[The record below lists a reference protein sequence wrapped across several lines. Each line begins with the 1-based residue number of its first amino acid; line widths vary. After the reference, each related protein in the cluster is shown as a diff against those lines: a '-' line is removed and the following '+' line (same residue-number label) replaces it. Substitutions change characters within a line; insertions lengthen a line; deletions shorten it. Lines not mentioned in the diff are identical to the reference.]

1 MRVGFIGGGYM
12 GEAMIAALLKQGVAL
27 ASDIVVSDVVL
38 LRRTALS
45 AQYGVRVTD
54 NNTDAVLD
62 TDLAVLAVKPQEF
75 SNVASSLR
83 GAFAADCT
91 ALTIMAGV
99 PIERVSRELGHAA
112 VARAMPN
119 TAAAV
124 GQSISVW
131 AASAV
136 VSDDGRANVRT
147 LLGSMGRE
155 LFVEDESYLDMA
167 TAVNG
172 SGPGY
177 VFLFLE
183 AFIDAAIAVGL
194 PSDVATDLCIQTLVG
209 SAALARE
216 TGKQPAELRA
226 MVTSKGGT
234 TAAGIQVLEDADLR
248 GAVKRAIATARDRAK
263 ELGG

>member
-1 MRVGFIGGGYM
+1 
-12 GEAMIAALLKQGVAL
+12 
-27 ASDIVVSDVVL
+27 VSKE
-38 LRRTALS
+38 
-45 AQYGVRVTD
+45 
-54 NNTDAVLD
+54 LD
-62 TDLAVLAVKPQEF
+62 HT
-75 SNVASSLR
+75 
-83 GAFAADCT
+83 
-91 ALTIMAGV
+91 
-99 PIERVSRELGHAA
+99 A

-124 GQSISVW
+124 GQAMSVW
-131 AASAV
+131 TANAG
-136 VSDDGRANVRT
+136 VSDAGRANVAR

-155 LFVEDESYLDMA
+155 LFVEDEAYLDMA

-183 AFIDAAIAVGL
+183 AFIDAAIDLGL
-194 PSDVATDLCIQTLVG
+194 PRDVAEELCIQTLVG

-234 TAAGIQVLEDADLR
+234 TAAGLEVLEDGDLR
-248 GAVKRAIATARDRAK
+248 GIVKRAVAAARNRAK

>member
-12 GEAMIAALLKQGVAL
+12 GEAMIAALLKQSIASPQEITVSDIAPARRETLQSQYGIAVTDDNQAA
-27 ASDIVVSDVVL
+27 ASDKPLV
-38 LRRTALS
+38 
-45 AQYGVRVTD
+45 
-54 NNTDAVLD
+54 
-62 TDLAVLAVKPQEF
+62 VLAVKPQEF
-75 SNVASSLR
+75 SNVAQGLR
-83 GAFAADCT
+83 GAIAPDST

-99 PIERVSRELGHAA
+99 PIERVSRELDHPA

-124 GQSISVW
+124 GQAMSVW
-131 AASAV
+131 AAASG
-136 VSDDGRANVRT
+136 VSEQGRANVRR
-147 LLGSMGRE
+147 LLGAMGRE

-194 PSDVATDLCIQTLVG
+194 PRDVAEELCLQTLVG
-209 SAALARE
+209 SAALARD

-234 TAAGIQVLEDADLR
+234 TAAGLQVLEDADLR
-248 GAVKRAIATARDRAK
+248 GAIKRAVAAARERAK

>member
-12 GEAMIAALLKQGVAL
+12 GEAMIAALLKQGI
-27 ASDIVVSDVVL
+27 ASPKDITVSDVAEARRET
-38 LRRTALS
+38 LRS
-45 AQYGVRVTD
+45 QYGVNVTED
-54 NNTDAVLD
+54 NAAAVKD
-62 TDLAVLAVKPQEF
+62 KDLVVLAVKPQEF
-75 SNVASSLR
+75 SNVASGLR
-83 GAFAADCT
+83 GAFASGST

-99 PIERVSRELGHAA
+99 PIERVSRELAHPA
-112 VARAMPN
+112 VVRAMPN

-124 GQSISVW
+124 GQAMSVW
-131 AASAV
+131 AANDG
-136 VSDDGRANVRT
+136 VSEQGRANVRK
-147 LLGSMGRE
+147 LLGAMGRE
-155 LFVEDESYLDMA
+155 LFVEDEAYLDMA

-194 PSDVATDLCIQTLVG
+194 PRDVAEELCIQTLVG
-209 SAALARE
+209 SAALARD
-216 TGKQPAELRA
+216 TGKQPAELRV

-234 TAAGIQVLEDADLR
+234 TAAGLQVLEDAGLR
-248 GAVKRAIATARDRAK
+248 GMVKRAVAAARERAK